1 MTDEKVAP
9 ITVKP
14 TAAPVVMSESGKLIA
29 VAGFAVVAD
38 RFMHSETAIIAVMAA
53 SGAILT
59 LAWGLWHRLRSWGA
73 LRYLASLVDD
83 EVATVGK
90 PK

>member
-1 MTDEKVAP
+1 MTEQAKP

-14 TAAPVVMSESGKLIA
+14 TATPVVMSESGKLIA

-38 RFMHSETAIIAVMAA
+38 RFMHSETAIIAVMAG

-59 LAWGLWHRLRSWGA
+59 LVWGLWHRLRSWGA

-83 EVATVGK
+83 SEAVVGK

>member
-1 MTDEKVAP
+1 MTDETKP
-9 ITVKP
+9 ITVKA
-14 TAAPVVMSESGKLIA
+14 TATPVVMSEGGKLIA

-59 LAWGLWHRLRSWGA
+59 LVWGLWHRLRSWGA

-83 EVATVGK
+83 EVATVGN